1 MRAEEYEAEII
12 RLNQVVKDNLRDF
25 KALNELPNWLTL
37 PTEDEIQS
45 WRSGGYS
52 SHPDDCVTEGAE
64 MVLDWIK
71 ENNQ

>member
-1 MRAEEYEAEII
+1 MTIGESQAELF
-12 RLNQVVKDNLRDF
+12 RLNQVIKDNLKDF

-37 PTEDEIQS
+37 PTEEEIQS